1 MKEERY
7 KLVEQWVQEAKEGDK
22 KAKELLLLSF
32 KPLLLSLIQKY
43 VYDPSDY
50 EDAGQDACCAFLEGV
65 RDFDPEASVYFHV
78 FIRLRLENYFKKRR
92 EGRFDRS
99 VKPEES
105 LDREIQGEDGAV
117 ALIALILDP
126 EADVE
131 GACLAAEKKED
142 LAQAFKRMT
151 PCQKE
156 VFRWRYEEKGSFKK
170 LAAKKGVSPSAV
182 TKAYKRAL
190 AAMRKKAA

>member
-32 KPLLLSLIQKY
+32 KPLMLSLIQKY

-142 LAQAFKRMT
+142 LVQAFKRMT

-190 AAMRKKAA
+190 AAMRRKAA